1 MAPKNNY
8 LALAAQLNGNLKL
21 NKVIIITTQCFF
33 PKIGGIEALMTGMAE
48 AMSISEKVI
57 VIADGKSTSSDSKK
71 KYEIIRFN
79 DWKPIRRIRKSNY
92 VKKLCADNNV
102 KAIYADSWKSIEYLD
117 KLNIPII
124 VMAHGTEIQKNIGFL
139 SLYKYLKQKR
149 IKKSYQNSFKI
160 AANSTYTK
168 ELIINSLGVD
178 NDKITVIHPGID
190 IYDKFINANTIN
202 KINNLI
208 NSSGPVLLTLAR
220 LEHRKGH
227 IVILEALSRLIS
239 KYPNLLYFIA
249 GDGNFENTIKN
260 KVSQLGLK
268 ENVKFL
274 GWVTE
279 PEKSVLLKNTDLF
292 IMTPH
297 IEKES
302 VEGFGMVFIDAA
314 FHGIATLGTDNG
326 GISDAIIN
334 GKTGL
339 IAKTSDLND
348 ITSKID
354 ELLSDKTKR
363 IKLGLAGQKNA
374 YARFTWDKKVLE
386 YLNLIK
392 DSGSY
397 RL

>member
-48 AMSISEKVI
+48 AMSISGKVI

-208 NSSGPVLLTLAR
+208 NSSGPVLVTLAR

-249 GDGNFENTIKN
+249 GDGNFKKTIKN
-260 KVSQLGLK
+260 KVSELGLK
-268 ENVKFL
+268 NNVKFL
-274 GWVTE
+274 GWITE

-386 YLNLIK
+386 YLNLI
-392 DSGSY
+392 
-397 RL
+397 

>member
-48 AMSISEKVI
+48 AMSISGKVI

-92 VKKLCADNNV
+92 IKKLCADNNV

-208 NSSGPVLLTLAR
+208 NSSGPVLVTLAR

-249 GDGNFENTIKN
+249 GDGNFKKTIKN

-386 YLNLIK
+386 YLNLI
-392 DSGSY
+392 
-397 RL
+397 

>member
-1 MAPKNNY
+1 VAPKNNY

-48 AMSISEKVI
+48 AMSISGKVI

-124 VMAHGTEIQKNIGFL
+124 VLAHGTEIQKNIGFL

-208 NSSGPVLLTLAR
+208 NSSGPVLVTLAR

-249 GDGNFENTIKN
+249 GDGNFKKTIKN
-260 KVSQLGLK
+260 KVSELGLK
-268 ENVKFL
+268 NNVKFL
-274 GWVTE
+274 GWITE

-292 IMTPH
+292 LMTPH
-297 IEKES
+297 LEKES

-386 YLNLIK
+386 YLNLI
-392 DSGSY
+392 
-397 RL
+397 

>member
-48 AMSISEKVI
+48 AMSISGKVI

-124 VMAHGTEIQKNIGFL
+124 VLAHGTEIQKNIGFL

-208 NSSGPVLLTLAR
+208 NSSGPVLVTLAR

-249 GDGNFENTIKN
+249 GDGNFKKTIKN
-260 KVSQLGLK
+260 KVSELGLK
-268 ENVKFL
+268 NNVKFL
-274 GWVTE
+274 GWITE

-292 IMTPH
+292 LMTPH
-297 IEKES
+297 LEKES

-326 GISDAIIN
+326 GIGDAIIN

-386 YLNLIK
+386 YLNLI
-392 DSGSY
+392 
-397 RL
+397 

>member
-48 AMSISEKVI
+48 AMSISGKVI

-124 VMAHGTEIQKNIGFL
+124 VLAHGTEIQKNIGFL

-249 GDGNFENTIKN
+249 GDGNFKKTIKN
-260 KVSQLGLK
+260 KVSELGLK
-268 ENVKFL
+268 NNVKFL
-274 GWVTE
+274 GWITE

-386 YLNLIK
+386 YLNLI
-392 DSGSY
+392 
-397 RL
+397 